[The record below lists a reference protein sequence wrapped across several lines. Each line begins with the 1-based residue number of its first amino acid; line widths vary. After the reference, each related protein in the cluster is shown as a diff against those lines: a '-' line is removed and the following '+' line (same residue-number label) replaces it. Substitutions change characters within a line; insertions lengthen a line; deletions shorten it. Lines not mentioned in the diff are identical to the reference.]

1 MTSVTNTDVTNTDVT
16 NIDDTV
22 PDTASDTVEFVSATN
37 YSGGSELNPSSVNVD
52 YKAYSNW
59 VRTLESA
66 GFDYTL
72 NGYSAASADS
82 FIVAA
87 ATGQL
92 TERLKPI
99 VALRPN
105 TVFPVVAAQSLATLD
120 QLTEGRAVVHLI
132 SGGADAE
139 QARQGDYLPKDDR
152 YARTSEYIDL
162 LRRAWTDKEPFSF
175 SGRFYRLDD
184 FGPGFRT
191 YSGESI
197 PISIGGQSDAAF
209 HVGGAQADWFTFWGE
224 PLAEVRKEIDRVHA
238 IADQAGR
245 ARQRIWVTF
254 RPIVEKTDVLAWEKA
269 YEVLGVL
276 THRFQEGTTAP
287 QRFARGLAVANP
299 QNKGAQRALGFAD
312 ASEGYDRALWTPTAS
327 ATNGAG
333 ASTALVGSY
342 ETVAAAILDYI
353 DAGAGIVS
361 IRGYEGIADIEK
373 YGEFVLPLV
382 RQELAHRKAT
392 GRRGRLQREH
402 LGYGD
407 PDFLAAHEAAA
418 AKAGLAA

>member
-1 MTSVTNTDVTNTDVT
+1 MTSATAT
-16 NIDDTV
+16 DDTI
-22 PDTASDTVEFVSATN
+22 PATAAATVEFVSATN
-37 YSGGSELNPSSVNVD
+37 YSGGSELQPASLNVD
-52 YKAYSNW
+52 VKAYRDW

-72 NGYSAASADS
+72 NGYGAASADS

-105 TVFPVVAAQSLATLD
+105 TVFPLVAAQALATLD

-139 QARQGDYLPKDDR
+139 QARQGDYLAKDER

-162 LRRAWTDKEPFSF
+162 LRRAWTETAPFSF
-175 SGRFYRLDD
+175 DGKFYKFDD

-191 YSGESI
+191 YSGEAI

-209 HVGGAQADWFTFWGE
+209 QVGGAQADWFTFWGE

-245 ARQRIWVTF
+245 ARQKIWVTF
-254 RPIVEKTDVLAWEKA
+254 RPIIAKTDAQAWEKA
-269 YEVLGVL
+269 YQVLGNL
-276 THRFQEGTTAP
+276 TDRFKNGTSAV
-287 QRFARGLAVANP
+287 QRFARNLADANP
-299 QNKGAQRALGFAD
+299 QNKGAQRALGFAN
-312 ASEGYDRALWTPTAS
+312 ASERYDRALWTPTAS

-353 DAGAGIVS
+353 DAGAGVVS
-361 IRGYEGIADIEK
+361 IRGYEGLADIEQ
-373 YGEFVLPLV
+373 YGEFILPLV
-382 RQELAHRKAT
+382 RSELAHRQRT
-392 GRRGRLQREH
+392 GRRGQLQREH
-402 LGYGD
+402 LGYAD
-407 PDFLAAHEAAA
+407 PDFLAEHDAAA
-418 AKAGLAA
+418 SKAGAAA

>member
-1 MTSVTNTDVTNTDVT
+1 MTSPVPDPFPATAL
-16 NIDDTV
+16 DDTI
-22 PDTASDTVEFVSATN
+22 PDTAASTVEFVSATN
-37 YSGGSELNPSSVNVD
+37 YAGGSELRPASLNIDPV
-52 YKAYSNW
+52 AYRTW
-59 VRTLESA
+59 VRTLERA

-82 FIVAA
+82 FIVAT
-87 ATGQL
+87 ATSQL
-92 TERLKPI
+92 TQRLKPI

-105 TVFPVVAAQSLATLD
+105 TVFPLVAAQSLATLD
-120 QLTEGRAVVHLI
+120 QLSEGRAVVHLI

-162 LRRAWTDKEPFSF
+162 LRRAWTEQEPFSF
-175 SGRFYRLDD
+175 AGKFYRFDE

-191 YSGESI
+191 YSGEPV

-209 HVGGAQADWFTFWGE
+209 QVGGAKADWFTFWGE
-224 PLAEVRKEIDRVHA
+224 PLAEVRAEIDRVHA
-238 IADQAGR
+238 IADAAGR
-245 ARQRIWVTF
+245 PRQRIWVTF
-254 RPIVEKTDVLAWEKA
+254 RPILAETDARAWEKA
-269 YEVLGVL
+269 YAVLGVL
-276 THRFQEGTTAP
+276 VDHFKSGSTAP
-287 QRFARGLAVANP
+287 QRFARGFGAAP
-299 QNKGAQRALGFAD
+299 QNKGAQRALGFAA

-327 ATNGAG
+327 ATNAAG

-342 ETVAAAILDYI
+342 QTVAAAIVDYI

-361 IRGYEGIADIEK
+361 IRGYEGIRDIEQ

-382 RQELAHRKAT
+382 RAELEYRRAT

-407 PDFLAAHEAAA
+407 PDFRAARDAAA
-418 AKAGLAA
+418 AKAGAAA

>member
-1 MTSVTNTDVTNTDVT
+1 MTATT
-16 NIDDTV
+16 DDTI
-22 PDTASDTVEFVSATN
+22 PDTAASTVEFVSATN
-37 YSGGSELNPSSVNVD
+37 YAGGSELQPASLNVD
-52 YKAYSNW
+52 LGAYRNW
-59 VRTLESA
+59 VLTLESA

-72 NGYSAASADS
+72 NGYSAGSADS

-92 TERLKPI
+92 TQRLKPI

-105 TVFPVVAAQSLATLD
+105 TTFPLVAAQSLATLD

-162 LRRAWTDKEPFSF
+162 LRRAWTEQEAFSF
-175 SGRFYRLDD
+175 EGEFYKFDD

-191 YSGESI
+191 YSGEPV

-209 HVGGAQADWFTFWGE
+209 QVGGTKADWFTFWGE
-224 PLAEVRKEIDRVHA
+224 PLAAVRAEIDRVHA
-238 IADQAGR
+238 IADGAGR
-245 ARQRIWVTF
+245 PRQKIWVTF
-254 RPIVEKTDVLAWEKA
+254 RPIVAETDAQAWEKA
-269 YEVLGVL
+269 YQVLGVL
-276 THRFQEGTTAP
+276 TDRFKDGTTVP
-287 QRFARGLAVANP
+287 QRFARIAGNTPP
-299 QNKGAQRALGFAD
+299 QNKGAQRALGFAA
-312 ASEGYDRALWTPTAS
+312 ASEYYDRALWTPTAS
-327 ATNGAG
+327 ATNAAG
-333 ASTALVGSY
+333 ASTALVGGY
-342 ETVAAAILDYI
+342 QTVAAAILDYI
-353 DAGAGIVS
+353 DAGASIVS
-361 IRGYEGIADIEK
+361 IRGYDGIRDIEK

-382 RQELAHRKAT
+382 RAELEHRRAT

-407 PDFLAAHEAAA
+407 PDFRAARDA
-418 AKAGLAA
+418 AKAGVAA

>member
-1 MTSVTNTDVTNTDVT
+1 MTAATANDAASNDA
-16 NIDDTV
+16 I
-22 PDTASDTVEFVSATN
+22 PDTAADTVEFVSATN
-37 YSGGSELNPSSVNVD
+37 YSGGSELQPSSVNVD
-52 YKAYSNW
+52 VAAYRTW

-82 FIVAA
+82 FIVATV
-87 ATGQL
+87 TGQL
-92 TERLKPI
+92 TQRLKPI

-105 TVFPVVAAQSLATLD
+105 TTFPLVAAQSLATLD

-132 SGGADAE
+132 SGGADSE

-162 LRRAWTDKEPFSF
+162 LRRAWTEKEPFSF
-175 SGRFYRLDD
+175 AGKFYKFDD

-191 YSGESI
+191 YSGGSI

-209 HVGGAQADWFTFWGE
+209 QVGGTKADWFTFWGE
-224 PLAEVRKEIDRVHA
+224 PLAEVRAEIDRVHA
-238 IADQAGR
+238 IADGVGR
-245 ARQRIWVTF
+245 PRQNIWVTF
-254 RPIVEKTDVLAWEKA
+254 RPIVAETDAQAWEKA
-269 YEVLGVL
+269 YQVLGVL
-276 THRFQEGTTAP
+276 VDRFKDGTTAP
-287 QRFARGLAVANP
+287 QRFARGLGSTPP
-299 QNKGAQRALGFAD
+299 QNKGAQRALGFAA
-312 ASEGYDRALWTPTAS
+312 ASARFDRALWTPTAS

-342 ETVAAAILDYI
+342 QTVAAAILDYV
-353 DAGAGIVS
+353 DAGANIVS

-382 RQELAHRKAT
+382 RAELEHRRAT

-407 PDFLAAHEAAA
+407 TEFLAAHDAAA
-418 AKAGLAA
+418 AKAGAAA

>member
-1 MTSVTNTDVTNTDVT
+1 MTAAST
-16 NIDDTV
+16 DDTI
-22 PDTASDTVEFVSATN
+22 PDTAASTVEFVSATN
-37 YSGGSELNPSSVNVD
+37 YAGGSELRPASLNID
-52 YKAYSNW
+52 LGAYRNW

-72 NGYSAASADS
+72 NGYSAGSADS
-82 FIVAA
+82 FIVAT

-92 TERLKPI
+92 TQRLKPI

-105 TVFPVVAAQSLATLD
+105 TVFPLVAAQSLATLD

-132 SGGADAE
+132 SGGADSE

-162 LRRAWTDKEPFSF
+162 LRRAWTEKEPFSF
-175 SGRFYRLDD
+175 EGKFYRFDD
-184 FGPGFRT
+184 FGPGFLT
-191 YSGESI
+191 YSGEAI

-209 HVGGAQADWFTFWGE
+209 EVGGTKADWFTFWGE
-224 PLAEVRKEIDRVHA
+224 PLAEVRTEIDRVHA
-238 IADQAGR
+238 IADRVGR
-245 ARQRIWVTF
+245 PRQNIWVTF
-254 RPIVEKTDVLAWEKA
+254 RPIIAETDAQAWEKA
-269 YEVLGVL
+269 YQVLAVL
-276 THRFQEGTTAP
+276 TGRFKDGTTAP
-287 QRFARGLAVANP
+287 QRFARLGTAPP
-299 QNKGAQRALGFAD
+299 QNKGAQRALGFAA
-312 ASEGYDRALWTPTAS
+312 ASEHYDRALWTPTAS
-327 ATNGAG
+327 ATNAAG

-353 DAGAGIVS
+353 DAGANIVS
-361 IRGYEGIADIEK
+361 IRGYEGIRDIEK

-382 RQELAHRKAT
+382 RAELEHRRAT

-407 PDFLAAHEAAA
+407 PNFLAAHDAA
-418 AKAGLAA
+418 AKAGVAA

>member
-1 MTSVTNTDVTNTDVT
+1 MSSTIAAATGTDDV
-16 NIDDTV
+16 I
-22 PDTASDTVEFVSATN
+22 PETAVSTVEFVSATN
-37 YSGGSELNPSSVNVD
+37 YSGGSELHPGSVNID
-52 YKAYSNW
+52 YKAYRSW
-59 VRTLESA
+59 VRTLENA

-105 TVFPVVAAQSLATLD
+105 TIFPVAAAQSLSTID
-120 QLTEGRAVVHLI
+120 QLTEGRVVVHLI

-139 QARQGDYLPKDDR
+139 QARQGDYLAKDDR
-152 YARTSEYIDL
+152 YARTSEYIEI
-162 LRRAWTDKEPFSF
+162 LRRSWTDKAPFSYD
-175 SGRFYRLDD
+175 GRFYRFEE
-184 FGPGFRT
+184 FGPGFAT
-191 YSGESI
+191 YSGQPI

-209 HVGGAQADWFTFWGE
+209 EVGGAQADWFTFWGE
-224 PLAEVRKEIDRVHA
+224 PLAEVRAEIDRVHA
-238 IADQAGR
+238 IADRAGR
-245 ARQRIWVTF
+245 ARQKIWVTF
-254 RPIVEKTDVLAWEKA
+254 RPIIAKTDAQAWEKA
-269 YEVLGVL
+269 YDVLGVL
-276 THRFQEGTTAP
+276 GERTRNGTSAV
-287 QRFARGLAVANP
+287 QRFARNLGDASP
-299 QNKGAQRALGFAD
+299 QNKGAQRALGFAA
-312 ASEGYDRALWTPTAS
+312 ASERYDRALWTPTAS

-361 IRGYEGIADIEK
+361 IRGYEGIADIEQ

-382 RQELAHRKAT
+382 RQELANRAAT
-392 GRRGRLQREH
+392 GRRGNLQREH

-407 PDFLAAHEAAA
+407 PDFLAAHDAAA
-418 AKAGLAA
+418 SKAGRAA

>member
-1 MTSVTNTDVTNTDVT
+1 MTSVLAGA
-16 NIDDTV
+16 DTV
-22 PDTASDTVEFVSATN
+22 PDTAAGTVEFVSATN
-37 YSGGSELNPSSVNVD
+37 YSGGSELHPGSVNID
-52 YKAYSNW
+52 FNAYRDW

-105 TVFPVVAAQSLATLD
+105 TIFPVVAAQSLATLD
-120 QLTEGRAVVHLI
+120 QVTEGRAVVHLI
-132 SGGADAE
+132 SGGADSE

-162 LRRAWTDKEPFSF
+162 LRRAWTETEPFSF
-175 SGRFYRLDD
+175 DGRFYKFDE

-209 HVGGAQADWFTFWGE
+209 EVGGAKADWFTFWGE

-238 IADQAGR
+238 IADRVGR
-245 ARQRIWVTF
+245 RRQDIWVTF
-254 RPIVEKTDVLAWEKA
+254 RPIVAPTDAQAWEKA

-276 THRFQEGTTAP
+276 RDRFKDGTTAP
-287 QRFARGLAVANP
+287 QRFVRGLANGAP
-299 QNKGAQRALGFAD
+299 QNKGAQRALGFA
-312 ASEGYDRALWTPTAS
+312 AAAEHYDRALWTPTAS

-342 ETVAAAILDYI
+342 QTVAAAIVDYI
-353 DAGAGIVS
+353 DAGANIVS
-361 IRGYEGIADIEK
+361 IRGYDGIADIEK
-373 YGEFVLPLV
+373 YGEFILPLV
-382 RQELAHRKAT
+382 RSELAHRKAT
-392 GRRGRLQREH
+392 GRRGQLQREH
-402 LGYGD
+402 LGYAD
-407 PDFLAAHEAAA
+407 PDFVAARDFAAA
-418 AKAGLAA
+418 QAGLAA

>member
-1 MTSVTNTDVTNTDVT
+1 MTSVSSA
-16 NIDDTV
+16 IDDTI
-22 PDTASDTVEFVSATN
+22 PDTASKTVEFVSATN
-37 YSGGSELNPSSVNVD
+37 YAGGSELRPASVNVD
-52 YKAYSNW
+52 VNAYRDW

-87 ATGQL
+87 ASGQL

-105 TVFPVVAAQSLATLD
+105 TVFPLVAAQSLATLD
-120 QLTEGRAVVHLI
+120 QVTEGRAVVHLI

-139 QARQGDYLPKDDR
+139 QARQGDYLPKDKR

-162 LRRAWTDKEPFSF
+162 LRRAWTEKEPFSF
-175 SGRFYRLDD
+175 AGDFYRFED
-184 FGPGFRT
+184 FGPGFET
-191 YSGESI
+191 YSGHPV

-209 HVGGAQADWFTFWGE
+209 EVGGAKADWFTFWGE
-224 PLAEVRKEIDRVHA
+224 PLAEVRKEIDRVHS
-238 IADQAGR
+238 IADRAGR
-245 ARQRIWVTF
+245 PRQRIWVTF
-254 RPIVEKTDVLAWEKA
+254 RPIIAATDAQAWERA
-269 YEVLGVL
+269 YDVLGVL
-276 THRFQEGTTAP
+276 ADRVKNGTSVV
-287 QRFARGLAVANP
+287 QRFARGLVDTNP
-299 QNKGAQRALGFAD
+299 QNKGAQRALGFA
-312 ASEGYDRALWTPTAS
+312 AESERYDRALWTPTAS

-373 YGEFVLPLV
+373 YGEFILPLV
-382 RQELAHRKAT
+382 RTELAHRAAT
-392 GRRGRLQREH
+392 GRRGDLQREH
-402 LGYGD
+402 LGYRD
-407 PDFLAAHEAAA
+407 PDFLAAHDAAA

>member
-1 MTSVTNTDVTNTDVT
+1 MTAAST
-16 NIDDTV
+16 DDTSTDDTI
-22 PDTASDTVEFVSATN
+22 PDTAAPAVEFVSATN
-37 YSGGSELNPSSVNVD
+37 YSGGSELQPASVNVD
-52 YKAYSNW
+52 LGAYRSW

-72 NGYSAASADS
+72 NGYSAGSADS
-82 FIVAA
+82 FIVAT

-105 TVFPVVAAQSLATLD
+105 TVFPLVAAQSLATLD

-132 SGGADAE
+132 SGSSDAE

-162 LRRAWTDKEPFSF
+162 LRRAWTEQEPFSF
-175 SGRFYRLDD
+175 EGRFYRFDD

-191 YSGESI
+191 YSGEPV

-209 HVGGAQADWFTFWGE
+209 QVGGTKADWFTFWGE
-224 PLAEVRKEIDRVHA
+224 PLAEVRKEIDRVYA

-245 ARQRIWVTF
+245 AHQNIWVTF
-254 RPIVEKTDVLAWEKA
+254 RPIVADTDALAWEKA
-269 YEVLGVL
+269 YQVLGVL
-276 THRFQEGTTAP
+276 VDRFKDGSSVP
-287 QRFARGLAVANP
+287 QRFARVLGNTPP
-299 QNKGAQRALGFAD
+299 QNKGAQRALGFAA
-312 ASEGYDRALWTPTAS
+312 ASEHYDRALWTPTAS
-327 ATNGAG
+327 ATNAAG

-342 ETVAAAILDYI
+342 QTVAAAIVDYI
-353 DAGAGIVS
+353 DAGANIVS

-382 RQELAHRKAT
+382 RAELEHRRAT

-407 PDFLAAHEAAA
+407 PDFLAAHDAA
-418 AKAGLAA
+418 AKAGVAA

>member
-1 MTSVTNTDVTNTDVT
+1 MTSVLAT
-16 NIDDTV
+16 DDTI
-22 PDTASDTVEFVSATN
+22 PDTAADTVEFVSATN
-37 YSGGSELNPSSVNVD
+37 YSGGSELEPSSLNID
-52 YKAYSNW
+52 FNAYRSW

-105 TVFPVVAAQSLATLD
+105 TIFPVVAAQSLATLD
-120 QLTEGRAVVHLI
+120 QVTEGRAVVHLI
-132 SGGADAE
+132 SGSTDSE

-162 LRRAWTDKEPFSF
+162 LRRAWTETEPFSF
-175 SGRFYRLDD
+175 DGRFYKFDE

-209 HVGGAQADWFTFWGE
+209 EVGGAKADWFTFWGE

-238 IADQAGR
+238 IADRAGR
-245 ARQRIWVTF
+245 RRQDIWVTF
-254 RPIVEKTDVLAWEKA
+254 RPIVAPTDEQAWAKA
-269 YEVLGVL
+269 YGVLGVL
-276 THRFQEGTTAP
+276 TDRFKDGTTAP
-287 QRFARGLAVANP
+287 QRFARGLASGAP
-299 QNKGAQRALGFAD
+299 QNKGAQRALGFAS
-312 ASEGYDRALWTPTAS
+312 AAEHYDRALWTPTAS
-327 ATNGAG
+327 ATNGMG

-342 ETVAAAILDYI
+342 ETVAAAIVDYI
-353 DAGAGIVS
+353 DAGANIVS

-373 YGEFVLPLV
+373 YGEFILPLV
-382 RQELAHRKAT
+382 RSELAHRKAT
-392 GRRGRLQREH
+392 GRRGQLQREH
-402 LGYGD
+402 LGYAD
-407 PDFLAAHEAAA
+407 PDFVAAREFAA

>member
-1 MTSVTNTDVTNTDVT
+1 MTSVLAAA
-16 NIDDTV
+16 DTI
-22 PDTASDTVEFVSATN
+22 PDTAAGTVEFVSATN
-37 YSGGSELNPSSVNVD
+37 YSGGSELHPRSVNID
-52 YKAYSNW
+52 FNAYRAW

-105 TVFPVVAAQSLATLD
+105 TIFPVVAAQSLATLD
-120 QLTEGRAVVHLI
+120 QVTEGRAVVHLI
-132 SGGADAE
+132 SGGADSE

-152 YARTSEYIDL
+152 YARTGEYIDL
-162 LRRAWTDKEPFSF
+162 LRRAWTETEPFSF
-175 SGRFYRLDD
+175 DGRFYKFDE

-209 HVGGAQADWFTFWGE
+209 EVGGAKADWFTFWGE

-245 ARQRIWVTF
+245 RRQDIWVTF
-254 RPIVEKTDVLAWEKA
+254 RPIVAPTDAQAWEKA

-276 THRFQEGTTAP
+276 TDRFKDGTTAP
-287 QRFARGLAVANP
+287 QRFVRGLANGAP
-299 QNKGAQRALGFAD
+299 QNKGAQRALGFAT
-312 ASEGYDRALWTPTAS
+312 AAEHYDRALWTPTAS

-342 ETVAAAILDYI
+342 ETVAAAIVDYV
-353 DAGAGIVS
+353 DAGANIVS
-361 IRGYEGIADIEK
+361 IRGYDGIADIEK
-373 YGEFVLPLV
+373 YGEFILPLV
-382 RQELAHRKAT
+382 RSELAHRKVT
-392 GRRGRLQREH
+392 GRRGQLQREH
-402 LGYGD
+402 LGYAD
-407 PDFLAAHEAAA
+407 PDFVAAHDFAA